1 MADFAAGL
9 SRQARSNSSGEGR
22 GLERSILAE
31 SVTMKV
37 NIEKDADV
45 LYMRLSDTQI
55 HDSEEVKP
63 GVILDYDDQD
73 NLIGIEILWVS
84 ERVPRSSLMSVLIES
99 EL

>member
-1 MADFAAGL
+1 
-9 SRQARSNSSGEGR
+9 
-22 GLERSILAE
+22 
-31 SVTMKV
+31 
-37 NIEKDADV
+37 
-45 LYMRLSDTQI
+45 MRLSDTQI

-84 ERVPRSSLMSVLIES
+84 ERVPRSSLKSVLIES

>member
-1 MADFAAGL
+1 
-9 SRQARSNSSGEGR
+9 
-22 GLERSILAE
+22 
-31 SVTMKV
+31 MKV
-37 NIEKDADV
+37 TIDKDADA

-55 HDSEEVKP
+55 YDSEEVKP

-84 ERVPRSSLMSVLIES
+84 ERVPQSSLKSVLIES

>member
-1 MADFAAGL
+1 
-9 SRQARSNSSGEGR
+9 
-22 GLERSILAE
+22 
-31 SVTMKV
+31 MKV

>member
-1 MADFAAGL
+1 MAGFAVGL

-22 GLERSILAE
+22 GSYRSILAE
-31 SVTMKV
+31 CVTMKV
-37 NIEKDADV
+37 TVDKDADA

-73 NLIGIEILWVS
+73 NLLG
-84 ERVPRSSLMSVLIES
+84 
-99 EL
+99 

>member
-1 MADFAAGL
+1 MAGFAAGL

-22 GLERSILAE
+22 GLERSILVE
-31 SVTMKV
+31 SATMKLTRD
-37 NIEKDADV
+37 KDADA

-55 HDSEEVKP
+55 YDSEEVKP

-73 NLIGIEILWVS
+73 NLIGIEILRVS
-84 ERVPRSSLMSVLIES
+84 ERVPRSNLKSVLIES